1 MSKDIFWNQTLL
13 ELIDCLFYF
22 IQMKMAILKD
32 LKLEDITYQKAL
44 LIIIKSSSIEKDFY
58 GQAIDSDVKWYEEIK
73 KLTTGRSEDYTTE
86 CLLDYDD
93 IKNHYKSIAVD
104 LSRQKE
110 LEADPKAIQ
119 QIEFIGQWKR
129 LNVNNNNDQFMFV
142 LTILEK
148 NKETRLKFLQGSV
161 TVL

>member
-104 LSRQKE
+104 KKS
-110 LEADPKAIQ
+110 I
-119 QIEFIGQWKR
+119 
-129 LNVNNNNDQFMFV
+129 
-142 LTILEK
+142 
-148 NKETRLKFLQGSV
+148 
-161 TVL
+161 